1 MGYGEGAM
9 ADNCFVL
16 PFHINLIAE
25 LMVFLN
31 QIGIFQ

>member
-1 MGYGEGAM
+1 MVKVWAPLNI
-9 ADNCFVL
+9 DL
-16 PFHINLIAE
+16 SFHINLIAD